1 MVAKLAEPEA
11 SPAPE
16 VKPFNETIKA
26 AAYGATSSRK
36 TLQIGYLIEEYG
48 VENVGIISCER
59 GLNTIRSLL
68 DERYIKVAEDRDG
81 LRDAWAWA
89 RDNFSGRDQWVCV
102 DGGTRVLQWIHN
114 DVFGTAQKAYEE
126 VLGGKPK
133 SKLDANQRAYAMF
146 ITSNDEINTQGL
158 WSRVGTE
165 AERLFNSFVKL
176 PSNMYWTFWEE
187 LTSIDQYKKGMPWK
201 PDTPGNL
208 SFGAIKGTFDYIF
221 RLVAASESSTA
232 IFRNPAGNNEN
243 YCKTRDDWRS
253 ARIPDRIAEFK
264 LTDLVT
270 IINNNP
276 KEQTN

>member
-1 MVAKLAEPEA
+1 MVAKLEMEALPTPET
-11 SPAPE
+11 
-16 VKPFNETIKA
+16 KPFNETIKA

-81 LRDAWAWA
+81 LREAWAWA

-126 VLGGKPK
+126 VLSGKAK

-187 LTSIDQYKKGMPWK
+187 LTSIDQYKKGVPWK

-221 RLVAASESSTA
+221 RLVAGAESSTA

-253 ARIPDRIAEFK
+253 ARIPDRIADFK

-270 IINNNP
+270 IINNNT
-276 KEQTN
+276 KEQTNQ